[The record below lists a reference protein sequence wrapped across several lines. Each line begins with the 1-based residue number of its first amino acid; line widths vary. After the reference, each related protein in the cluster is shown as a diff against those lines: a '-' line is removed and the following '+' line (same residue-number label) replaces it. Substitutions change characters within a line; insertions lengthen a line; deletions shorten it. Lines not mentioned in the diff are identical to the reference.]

1 VADTL
6 AELGAQQ
13 LVVAEKAE
21 ADLLDILNVLQVEHI
36 TGQAALENG
45 GVPQRLVDFAPDV
58 LITSPGVRPDSAVI
72 RWAENA
78 GIDVWVDID
87 LAWRLRDKPGIPAQW
102 ICITGTNGKT
112 TTTQLT
118 EAMLLSGG
126 LRAMACGNIGT
137 PILDAIRLPDGLD
150 ALVVEL
156 SSFQLHYL
164 GEISP
169 LASAVLN
176 LADDHLDW
184 HGGFAAYSAT
194 KGKVYEQ
201 TKLACV
207 YNVQDSATE
216 ALVENADVVE
226 GARAIGFTLGAPTRS
241 QVGYVE
247 NLLVDRAFLEER
259 ASQALEI
266 AQLEDIEQ
274 IGVITPHLLA
284 NVAAATAL
292 ARSVGVQPDEIRE
305 AIRNFKLDSHRI
317 ELVGERNGVRW
328 FDDSKATNPHATAAS
343 LASFDSVVWI
353 VGGLLK
359 GVNLEPLIEQF
370 AGKLAAAIVIGVD
383 RQPVL
388 DALKAKAAGVPV
400 FEVSETDKQRVMP
413 KAIEFAGRVA
423 KPGSTVLL
431 APSAASMDQ
440 FKDYADRGEQFA
452 GAVRL
457 WLADQEGA
465 ANE

>member
-1 VADTL
+1 
-6 AELGAQQ
+6 
-13 LVVAEKAE
+13 
-21 ADLLDILNVLQVEHI
+21 
-36 TGQAALENG
+36 
-45 GVPQRLVDFAPDV
+45 
-58 LITSPGVRPDSAVI
+58 
-72 RWAENA
+72 
-78 GIDVWVDID
+78 
-87 LAWRLRDKPGIPAQW
+87 
-102 ICITGTNGKT
+102 
-112 TTTQLT
+112 
-118 EAMLLSGG
+118 
-126 LRAMACGNIGT
+126 MACGNIGT

-370 AGKLAAAIVIGVD
+370 AGKLAAAIVIGID